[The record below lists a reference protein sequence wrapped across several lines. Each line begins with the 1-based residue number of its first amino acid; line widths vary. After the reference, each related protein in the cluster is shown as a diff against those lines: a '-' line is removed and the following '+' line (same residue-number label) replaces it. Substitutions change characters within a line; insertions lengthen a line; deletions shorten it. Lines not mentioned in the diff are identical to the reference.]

1 MSGKAKEEEEDE
13 PVGKGFSFAEPTF
26 EAEGDEEEGDE
37 QAPEEEGG
45 EGEQQAEGEVEGEG
59 EGEGAEEPEDDYN
72 AAWEVLDVART
83 IYLKLLEDNKGEM
96 REERMKLADTYLALG
111 DVSCET
117 GKSFPSCPHLLL
129 HSQSRRDRADNQKT
143 SRKQ

>member
-26 EAEGDEEEGDE
+26 EAEGDEEEGEE
-37 QAPEEEGG
+37 QAAEQEGG
-45 EGEQQAEGEVEGEG
+45 EGEQQAEGEVEG

>member
-45 EGEQQAEGEVEGEG
+45 EGEQQAEGEVEG

>member
-26 EAEGDEEEGDE
+26 EAEGDEEEGEE
-37 QAPEEEGG
+37 QAAEQEGG
-45 EGEQQAEGEVEGEG
+45 EGEQQAEGEVEG

-117 GKSFPSCPHLLL
+117 GKFFPPCPHLAQ
-129 HSQSRRDRADNQKT
+129 HSQSRRDPADNQKT